1 MCALSCRR
9 YHCRSR
15 ANMPSVISK
24 VTRMGQANY
33 HHMIDADVPAAAL
46 AIDYPHG
53 HVIESHRHAYA
64 QLLYAIAGVLVVE
77 TAAGRWVVPPTR
89 GVWLQPEV
97 DHRVRMRGD
106 VKMRTVFVNTDELS
120 SLPQTDC
127 VLDIP
132 PLLRELIVA
141 AVGIGPA
148 LRRDSRDWHLLQLLV
163 HELRSVPVLPLYLP
177 LPADHGLRNIC
188 SALMAQPDDTAT
200 VEQHAQQLGIA
211 TRTFHRLFLRETGM
225 RFSHWRQQARLLLA
239 LEQLARG
246 ERVIDVALAH
256 GYTSQSAFAAMFKK
270 HFGIAPSRFFA

>member
-1 MCALSCRR
+1 MD
-9 YHCRSR
+9 
-15 ANMPSVISK
+15 
-24 VTRMGQANY
+24 TANY
-33 HHMIDADVPAAAL
+33 HHMIDANAPAAAL

-64 QLLYAIAGVLVVE
+64 QLLYAIEGVLVVE

-97 DHRVRMRGD
+97 DHQVRMRGD
-106 VKMRTVFVNTDELS
+106 VKMRTVFVNTAE
-120 SLPQTDC
+120 LPQLPQQSC

-141 AVGIGPA
+141 AVGMEIGPLLQA
-148 LRRDSRDWHLLQLLV
+148 GSRDWHLLHLLV

-177 LPADHGLRNIC
+177 LPAQPGLRDIC
-188 SALMAQPDDTAT
+188 EALMAQPDDAAT
-200 VEQHAQQLGIA
+200 VAMHAQQLGIA
-211 TRTFHRLFLRETGM
+211 TRTFHRLFQRETGM

-239 LEQLARG
+239 LEHLARG
-246 ERVIDVALAH
+246 DKVIDVALEH
-256 GYTSQSAFAAMFKK
+256 GYTSQSAFTAMFRK